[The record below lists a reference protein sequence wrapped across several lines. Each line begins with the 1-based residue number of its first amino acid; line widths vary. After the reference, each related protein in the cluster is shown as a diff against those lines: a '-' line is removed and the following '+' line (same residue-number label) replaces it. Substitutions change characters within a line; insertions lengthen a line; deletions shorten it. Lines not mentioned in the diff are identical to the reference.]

1 MEMAAVVERPDRWPA
16 TAVPRRRRRH
26 GLPLR
31 LAISGFVVFHILA
44 TLLWLL
50 PNSAVHRQVQALPQ
64 KYISYVGLW
73 QAWDL
78 FAPNP
83 ASINVYLSAVVTY
96 RDGSQRE
103 WVWPRMEQLDLL
115 TRYREERYRKF
126 VEYGNL
132 DAYSGLWPSMAMF
145 AVEQIKYRDPANP
158 PVGVQL
164 WRHWWFVPLPPA
176 NGDISHDPPHEW
188 HQYLFFDTPLPVQ
201 AVQP

>member
-1 MEMAAVVERPDRWPA
+1 MAAVVERPDSRPA
-16 TAVPRRRRRH
+16 TAVPRRSLRH

-50 PNSAVHRQVQALPQ
+50 PNSAVRQQVQALPQ

-83 ASINVYLSAVVTY
+83 ASINLYLSAVVTY

-145 AVEQIKYRDPANP
+145 AVEQIKYRDPVNP
-158 PVGVQL
+158 PVRVQL
-164 WRHWWFVPLPPA
+164 WRHWWFVPPPPA
-176 NGDISHDPPHEW
+176 NGDISHDLPHEW